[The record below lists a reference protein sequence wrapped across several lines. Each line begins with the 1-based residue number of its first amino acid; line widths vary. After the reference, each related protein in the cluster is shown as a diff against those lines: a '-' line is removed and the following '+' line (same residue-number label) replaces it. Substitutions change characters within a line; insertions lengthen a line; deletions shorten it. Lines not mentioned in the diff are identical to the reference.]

1 MRLRLM
7 WARAFVRLSWS
18 RILCGRVM
26 REMHVLKNLSHPNI
40 ISMHESVEK
49 GSKLYLVLDYA
60 AGGGTVHFAVSV
72 LLCTIARELRQVIE
86 CDWKQSCTTTA
97 WQRGRCRRSLPVS
110 L

>member
-49 GSKLYLVLDYA
+49 GSKLYLVLIMPL
-60 AGGGTVHFAVSV
+60 VAV
-72 LLCTIARELRQVIE
+72 LCLSRPCLVVNDSMRVEAVIE